1 MKIQHIT
8 LGGNSM
14 IRNTADIL
22 PETRKVLKILSLDYE
37 SQTVSIPKFPFRV
50 KITVAVQ
57 GAIFDLIRGED
68 LVTTNICCFGGHD
81 EMLMGMV
88 GDLAEK
94 FRIDPAQPSESLW
107 LYTILINPF
116 ALDPGLLMVAGEV
129 ELYIYNEL
137 YNAKR

>member
-1 MKIQHIT
+1 MKIQHLT

-14 IRNTADIL
+14 IRDTADIL
-22 PETRKVLKILSLDYE
+22 PETRKDLKILSLDYE

-50 KITVAVQ
+50 KITAAEQ
-57 GAIFDLIRGED
+57 GATFDLNRGED
-68 LVTTNICCFGGHD
+68 LITTNICCFGGHD
-81 EMLMGMV
+81 EMLMDMV

-94 FRIDPAQPSESLW
+94 FRMKPVQPSESLW

-116 ALDPGLLMVAGEV
+116 GLDSDLLMTAGEV